1 MAGSK
6 RHEARGGCVGGA
18 AYDKI
23 EDLVISPR
31 TDRGNR
37 AMTVCNMSAIVGVE
51 RVQVLTWVV
60 LAGLRTLDNS
70 GLVPSGS
77 PWCPWIRNL
86 FGFDCKPTS
95 KAERKFPLAYGLLVY
110 TNAIQVLFMLSAF
123 YRLQNEYCI
132 AVSGSASKDF
142 KFLMKVVDECFDNVY
157 VMERPPVKWGSF
169 EILNSTFACLEVL
182 SHSDRPWRYYQ
193 YLSGFDVPLKTN
205 REMIEIFK
213 MWNNTVNARYMRY
226 EKHRLNQKREED
238 SPLPIIKA
246 SVSAALPRSAVDKIV
261 KSKET
266 RKLLKFLQGTTI
278 PDESFWGTLTG
289 NTDKFPMPG
298 GINAEKLLEYQEE
311 HNRTRQHMVKK
322 FMKISPRMSN
332 YLSRY
337 QLWRR
342 RNDTCRGKY
351 VHGSCVYGLKDLAD
365 LMKQPHL
372 VAHKMYID
380 FQPAAL
386 FCALKTIR
394 IRERDRF
401 TLNVKPY
408 SEIPH
413 VQLSAGLEYP
423 REMRNQSMIPVD
435 LGGRYQNCCE
445 TQNSQSREMIP
456 PVQHWFIIGGINLSS
471 IVAPGLRIA
480 KKC

>member
-1 MAGSK
+1 
-6 RHEARGGCVGGA
+6 
-18 AYDKI
+18 
-23 EDLVISPR
+23 
-31 TDRGNR
+31 
-37 AMTVCNMSAIVGVE
+37 MTVLNKHYFCVSQFSRFPHGMPATIQYAFDFIIWMCPLLLFYDYLFRSFIENINREQLWSTVPHRFYDILDSIDVNCAKILENDETAIRAAENMTYSSLFIKE
-51 RVQVLTWVV
+51 II
-60 LAGLRTLDNS
+60 LREEQR
-70 GLVPSGS
+70 
-77 PWCPWIRNL
+77 CPWIRNL

-413 VQLSAGLEYP
+413 VQLSAG
-423 REMRNQSMIPVD
+423 VTFD
-435 LGGRYQNCCE
+435 
-445 TQNSQSREMIP
+445 
-456 PVQHWFIIGGINLSS
+456 NLTH
-471 IVAPGLRIA
+471 PLWLFY
-480 KKC
+480 

>member
-1 MAGSK
+1 MERDCNEGEIHVTSEQAEVLIIADSTELSYETGFNLRYIQDSGQPLPKPPPSVWVPGS
-6 RHEARGGCVGGA
+6 ENRGFRGSTAVGGP
-18 AYDKI
+18 I
-23 EDLVISPR
+23 EKFILNAIPKVRDP
-31 TDRGNR
+31 NR
-37 AMTVCNMSAIVGVE
+37 PWESIASIVAEYSLASLLGV
-51 RVQVLTWVV
+51 T
-60 LAGLRTLDNS
+60 LRY
-70 GLVPSGS
+70 PSGS
-77 PWCPWIRNL
+77 LYFPPMRLLLSRCQADLLGRCPWIRNL

-123 YRLQNEYCI
+123 YRPQNEYCI

-289 NTDKFPMPG
+289 NTD
-298 GINAEKLLEYQEE
+298 
-311 HNRTRQHMVKK
+311 
-322 FMKISPRMSN
+322 ISFS
-332 YLSRY
+332 
-337 QLWRR
+337 
-342 RNDTCRGKY
+342 
-351 VHGSCVYGLKDLAD
+351 
-365 LMKQPHL
+365 
-372 VAHKMYID
+372 
-380 FQPAAL
+380 
-386 FCALKTIR
+386 
-394 IRERDRF
+394 F
-401 TLNVKPY
+401 TY
-408 SEIPH
+408 
-413 VQLSAGLEYP
+413 
-423 REMRNQSMIPVD
+423 
-435 LGGRYQNCCE
+435 
-445 TQNSQSREMIP
+445 
-456 PVQHWFIIGGINLSS
+456 FF
-471 IVAPGLRIA
+471 
-480 KKC
+480 